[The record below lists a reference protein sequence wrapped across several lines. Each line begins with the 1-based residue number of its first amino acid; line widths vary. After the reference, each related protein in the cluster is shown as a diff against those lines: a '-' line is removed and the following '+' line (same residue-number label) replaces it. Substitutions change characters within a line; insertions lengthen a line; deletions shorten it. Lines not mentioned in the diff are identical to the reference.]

1 MDPIKVTPER
11 LLNPQ
16 GLNLYAYTLNNPL
29 KYIDPTGKYN
39 VETGEIEKGD
49 TEKSITKAV
58 NKALNI
64 KTTWKKIAEVSFFKD
79 KYKTTKVSELLKLD
93 IPISCNTGTNEVKDI
108 TKQLDNLN
116 VSRAKE
122 LSESITLLFNTKLIN
137 FLDYF
142 APNHKWDIK
151 NSNDPIMGGGANNR
165 TFWAYI
171 YHGELIRYDAPA
183 NINYGYVGH
192 SIGLS
197 LDVLLSGALFE
208 QGVDDGTFSLQD
220 NEGDGYYV
228 QKGYN
233 LYTPPETSFS
243 KSIFFIF

>member
-1 MDPIKVTPER
+1 
-11 LLNPQ
+11 
-16 GLNLYAYTLNNPL
+16 
-29 KYIDPTGKYN
+29 
-39 VETGEIEKGD
+39 
-49 TEKSITKAV
+49 
-58 NKALNI
+58 
-64 KTTWKKIAEVSFFKD
+64 
-79 KYKTTKVSELLKLD
+79 
-93 IPISCNTGTNEVKDI
+93 
-108 TKQLDNLN
+108 
-116 VSRAKE
+116 
-122 LSESITLLFNTKLIN
+122 
-137 FLDYF
+137 
-142 APNHKWDIK
+142 
-151 NSNDPIMGGGANNR
+151 MGGGANNR